1 MWATIARF
9 ILGNRLTIISVF
21 AAITLFMAYYAQ
33 KADITYTNPSLL
45 PEKDTTAL
53 EYVKFKKIF
62 GQDGSVMVIGIQ
74 DDGLYT
80 LQRFGDWYD
89 LGNEI
94 KNVKGV
100 KAVVSVARLQNIV
113 KNDSLGTFERKPL
126 VTRKP
131 QSQYEVDSI
140 RETIHHLPFY
150 RGIIYNDSTHSTLM
164 AITFDNKELN
174 TKYRLVIVDS
184 IKAMVYKFL
193 AKNKVEVH
201 YSGMPYIRTSVAR
214 KIQHEMFLFMM
225 LAILVTAAILF
236 VFFRSLLPVIF
247 SLVVIIVGVIWSV
260 GLLVLCGYKISA
272 LTGLIPPLLI
282 VIGVP
287 NCIML
292 LNKYHTEFGKSGN
305 QMLSLSSSI
314 EKVGISLFLAN
325 ITTAIGFAVF
335 CSTDTQML
343 FEFGLVSSIS
353 VLLTYC
359 ISLMLVPIV
368 FSFLPQPS
376 VRHTKHLQSKF
387 ISKVL
392 KHVDF
397 WVHHYRP
404 RIYISVVII
413 VIISGFGISKLLAL
427 GRVVDDLPEN
437 DPVLLDLQYFEKNYK
452 GVLPFE
458 ISVDTKKPNGV
469 FSDGGRTLYKI
480 NKLQKLFQQYPE
492 FSKAVSIVEGIKF
505 ANQAYNDG
513 AEKQYRLPG
522 AMELQK
528 IADFVGSSAQD
539 KQDQFI
545 AFVDT
550 SKRYTRV
557 SIQMK
562 DIGSIK
568 MKTLIDVLKPRV
580 DSIFNFDY
588 ETKAWATSDKD
599 YNVVLTGSSFMFVK
613 GNQFLVQNLLESV
626 LLAII
631 LIAIVMYTL
640 FMSPRMILIS
650 VIPSLVPL
658 VITAG
663 LMGFWPIYLK
673 PSTILIFS
681 IAFGIAS
688 DGTLYFL
695 TKYRQELRGQ
705 KISISE
711 AVSLTIKETGV
722 SMIYTAIILFFG
734 FGIFAA
740 SSFGGTAALG
750 KLISFTLLIA
760 YCSNLVL
767 LPCFLLSLEK
777 RLTNKEFLQTPLID
791 TDEDLANPTNG
802 GDASHTKTKVKDR
815 FFKR

>member
-1 MWATIARF
+1 MWASIARF
-9 ILGNRLTIISVF
+9 ILGNRLTIIIVL
-21 AAITLFMAYYAQ
+21 AVLTIFMGYYAQ
-33 KADITYTNPSLL
+33 KADITYANPSLL
-45 PEKDTTAL
+45 PDNDTTAL
-53 EYVKFKKIF
+53 EYVKFKKTF

-74 DDGLYT
+74 DEGLYT
-80 LQRFGDWYD
+80 VPRFGDWYD

-94 KNVKGV
+94 KKVKGV

-113 KNDSLGTFERKPL
+113 KNDSLGTFEKKSL
-126 VTRKP
+126 VTHKP
-131 QSQYEVDSI
+131 QRQSEVDSI
-140 RETIHHLPFY
+140 KKAIHNLPFY

-164 AITFDNKELN
+164 AITFETKDLN
-174 TKYRLVIVDS
+174 TKNRLVIVDS
-184 IKAMVYKFL
+184 IKAQVDKFL
-193 AKNKVEVH
+193 VNNKVEVH

-225 LAILVTAAILF
+225 LAILVTAIILF
-236 VFFRSLLPVIF
+236 VFFRSILPVLF
-247 SLVVIIVGVIWSV
+247 SLVVIIVGVVWSM
-260 GLLVLCGYKISA
+260 GLLVLFGYKISA

-305 QMLSLSSSI
+305 QIKALYHAI

-335 CSTDTQML
+335 CSTNSQLL
-343 FEFGLVSSIS
+343 FEFGLVASIS
-353 VLLTYC
+353 VLLTYI

-368 FSFLPQPS
+368 FSFLPLPS
-376 VRHTKHLQSKF
+376 VKHTKHLQNKF

-392 KHVDF
+392 EHVDY
-397 WVHHYRP
+397 WVHHYRK

-413 VIISGFGISKLLAL
+413 VLVSIFGITKLLPL
-427 GRVVDDLPEN
+427 GYVVDDLPSK
-437 DPVLLDLQYFEKNYK
+437 DPILIDLKYFEKNYR

-458 ISVDTKKPNGV
+458 ISVDTQKPNGV

-480 NKLQKLFQQYPE
+480 NKVQKLFLQYPE
-492 FSKAVSIVEGIKF
+492 FSKAMSIVEGIKF

-513 AEKQYRLPG
+513 VQKHYRLPG
-522 AMELQK
+522 AMELQQ
-528 IADFVGSSAQD
+528 ISGFIGGSAQD
-539 KQDQFI
+539 KQDQFV
-545 AFVDT
+545 AFIDT
-550 SKRYTRV
+550 AKRFTRI

-562 DIGSIK
+562 DIGSIR
-568 MKTLIDVLKPRV
+568 MKKLIDEIKPRV
-580 DSIFNFDY
+580 DSVFNFDY
-588 ETKAWATSDKD
+588 ETNTWVASDKN
-599 YNVVLTGSSFMFVK
+599 YKVALTGNSFMFVK
-613 GNQFLVQNLLESV
+613 GNQFLVTNLLESV
-626 LLAII
+626 LLAIL
-631 LIAIVMYTL
+631 LIAIVLYTL

-663 LMGFWPIYLK
+663 LMGFFHIYLK

-695 TKYRQELRGQ
+695 TKYRQEFKGQ
-705 KISISE
+705 KISISK

-750 KLISFTLLIA
+750 ILISGTLLIA
-760 YCSNLVL
+760 YCSNLIL

-777 RLTNKEFLQTPLID
+777 RLTNKEFLQKPLID
-791 TDEDLANPTNG
+791 MDDSL
-802 GDASHTKTKVKDR
+802 DSLK
-815 FFKR
+815 KRKHPHSQ

>member
-1 MWATIARF
+1 MWVSIARF
-9 ILGNRLTIISVF
+9 ILRNRLAIIIVLAASTVF
-21 AAITLFMAYYAQ
+21 MGFYAQ
-33 KADITYTNPSLL
+33 KAEILYETPKLL
-45 PEKDTTAL
+45 PDNDTTAI
-53 EYVKFKKIF
+53 EYVQFKKLF

-74 DDGLYT
+74 DEELFT
-80 LQRFGDWYD
+80 LNRFGDWYD

-94 KNVKGV
+94 KTVTGV
-100 KAVVSVARLQNIV
+100 KAVASVARLQNII
-113 KNDSLGTFERKPL
+113 KNDSLGTFEKKSL
-126 VTRKP
+126 LTRKP
-131 QSQYEVDSI
+131 QSQAEVDI
-140 RETIHHLPFY
+140 IKEAIHHLPFY
-150 RGIIYNDSTHSTLM
+150 RGIIYNDSSHSTLM
-164 AITFDNKELN
+164 AITFENKLLN
-174 TKYRLVIVDS
+174 TKRRLAVVDS
-184 IKAMVYKFL
+184 IKAKVDHFL
-193 AKNKVEVH
+193 VKNKVEVH

-225 LAILVTAAILF
+225 LAILVTAIILF
-236 VFFRSLLPVIF
+236 VFFRSLLPVLF
-247 SLVVIIVGVIWSV
+247 SLVVIIIGVIWSV
-260 GLLVLCGYKISA
+260 GLLVLVGYKISV

-292 LNKYHTEFGKSGN
+292 LNKYHIEFGKLQN
-305 QMLSLSSSI
+305 QIKALSLSI

-335 CSTDTQML
+335 CSTDSQML
-343 FEFGLVSSIS
+343 FEFGLISSIS
-353 VLLTYC
+353 VILMYC

-368 FSFLPQPS
+368 FSFLPPPS
-376 VRHTKHLQSKF
+376 VKHTKHLESKRVSN
-387 ISKVL
+387 IL
-392 KHVDF
+392 KHVDY

-404 RIYISVVII
+404 RIYISVILI
-413 VIISGFGISKLLAL
+413 VIISVFGISKLLPL
-427 GRVVDDLPEN
+427 GYVVDDLPSK
-437 DPVLLDLQYFEKNYK
+437 DPILLDLKYFEKNYH

-480 NKLQKLFQQYPE
+480 NKLQKLFQRYPE

-505 ANQAYNDG
+505 ANQAFNDG
-513 AEKQYRLPG
+513 VEKQYRLPG

-528 IADFVGSSAQD
+528 IASFVGSNAQD
-539 KQDQFI
+539 KQDLFVTFI
-545 AFVDT
+545 DT

-562 DIGSIK
+562 DVGSIR
-568 MKTLIDVLKPRV
+568 MKILIDELKPRV

-588 ETKAWATSDKD
+588 ETNKWATADKN
-599 YNVVLTGSSFMFVK
+599 YSISLTGNSFMFLK

-658 VITAG
+658 IITAG
-663 LMGFWPIYLK
+663 LMGFFHIYLK

-695 TKYRQELRGQ
+695 TKYRQELKGS
-705 KISISE
+705 KISISH

-740 SSFGGTAALG
+740 SDFGGTAALG
-750 KLISFTLLIA
+750 ILISGTLLIA
-760 YCSNLVL
+760 YCSNLIL

-777 RLTNKEFLQTPLID
+777 RLTNKEFLQAPLID
-791 TDEDLANPTNG
+791 VNNDMVE
-802 GDASHTKTKVKDR
+802 
-815 FFKR
+815 